1 MKKFI
6 NFLIEK
12 DDASAQ
18 PNPEAGK
25 GDPGKSDNPP
35 PGSIYLPRH
44 PKPTYMGGG
53 IQIVPAGQDP
63 RPILNID
70 WENISGYERD
80 IRQLLEL
87 LAKYGSL
94 SYFGGDIFNALF
106 REYARTFLRKIPSGS
121 TVYMGI
127 PINFVQSPQTPESVS
142 VAIETLINQLMQMLS
157 GYLEYNPQY
166 QITDQQ
172 RGTIEEYIKRLK
184 EYLKDL
190 NGIESSLYL
199 QGIENQP

>member
-12 DDASAQ
+12 DDAAAQ

-53 IQIVPAGQDP
+53 LQIVPNDQDM
-63 RPILNID
+63 RPLLNID
-70 WENISGYERD
+70 WEIVSGYERD
-80 IRQLLEL
+80 ILALLEL
-87 LAKYGSL
+87 LAKYGNL

-106 REYARTFLRKIPSGS
+106 REYARTFLRKIPRGS

-127 PINFVQSPQTPESVS
+127 PINFVESPQTPESVS
-142 VAIETLINQLMQMLS
+142 AAIETLINQLMEMLS

-166 QITDQQ
+166 QITNQQ

-184 EYLKDL
+184 QYLRDL
-190 NGIESSLYL
+190 NGIENSLYV
-199 QGIENQP
+199 QGIDNPP